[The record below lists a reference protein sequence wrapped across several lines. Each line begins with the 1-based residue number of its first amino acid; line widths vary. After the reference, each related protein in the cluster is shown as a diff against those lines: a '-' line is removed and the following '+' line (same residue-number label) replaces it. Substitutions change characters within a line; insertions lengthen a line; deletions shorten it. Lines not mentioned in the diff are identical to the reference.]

1 MSIMNNDIFEKLKA
15 IAVNQIGIDE
25 EKVTPESDIIK
36 DLGLDSLD
44 IVDMLMS
51 VEETFGVTIDDG
63 DVAEMKTVA
72 DVVKFIED
80 NVA

>member
-1 MSIMNNDIFEKLKA
+1 MNNDIFEKLKA

-51 VEETFGVTIDDG
+51 VEETFGVTIEDG